1 MGKVKSSDSSHLR
14 QYISD
19 FKDVFT
25 SDGKVLLRQA
35 CGKSVVAQQHSQVTQ
50 HLSGSKHIAAIAQLK
65 QKDSPCKQSLIGE
78 SSATSSSSGPSK
90 FATFVKDLCK
100 VFVSADIP
108 LFKINNPEVRNF
120 LLKYT
125 QDRSSIQV
133 NFKEKVST

>member
-1 MGKVKSSDSSHLR
+1 MGKVKSSDSSRLH
-14 QYISD
+14 QYVSD

-25 SDGKVLLRQA
+25 SDGKVLLCQA

-65 QKDSPCKQSLIGE
+65 QKDSPGKQPLIGE

-90 FATFVKDLCK
+90 FATFAKDLCK
-100 VFVSADIP
+100 AFVSADIP

-125 QDRSSIQV
+125 QTDPPD
-133 NFKEKVST
+133 ESTLRKKLST